1 MIVLVCGLSGSGKST
16 MIEALKAEDPSIVHI
31 RASKLLSDAGNPTEY
46 LSMIDASLNQHALVM
61 LLKKELAAED
71 QFFLIDGH
79 LLIETT
85 TGPYLLPHDALTAL
99 KIDGIIYVAA
109 DVELLF
115 HRRQGTSM
123 EVSKEELV
131 KLMALE
137 ATQARR
143 LAQRQR
149 IHYAHVKSG
158 DIKNFRAE
166 LSNTLRG

>member
-31 RASKLLSDAGNPTEY
+31 RASKLLSDAGNPIEH
-46 LSMIDASLNQHALVM
+46 LSMEDASLNQHALVM

-85 TGPYLLPHDALTAL
+85 VGPYLLPHDALTGL

-109 DVELLF
+109 DAELVS

-131 KLMALE
+131 KLMDLE
-137 ATQARR
+137 ATQARQ
-143 LAQRQR
+143 LAQQQR
-149 IHYAHVKSG
+149 IHYARVKSG
-158 DIKNFRAE
+158 DIKTFRTE